1 MFRDTFCGNISK
13 ADTGKTVT
21 LSGWVDGRR
30 DHGGVT
36 FIDLRDREGLV
47 QIVFNPQL
55 SEEIHQQAHG
65 LRSEFVI
72 KVTGTVAIRP
82 EGTLNK
88 DLESGEVEVLVND
101 LVILN
106 RSLPLPF
113 LIEDAEEISDTLRLK
128 YRYLDLRRPSIQK
141 HFVLRHKLSQAIR
154 HFLNANNFLE
164 IETPYLT
171 KSTPEGAR
179 DFLVPSRMSEGAF
192 YALPQSPQLFKQ
204 ILMISG
210 FDRYYQIVRCFRDED
225 LRADR
230 QPEFTQIDMELAFVD
245 QEEIIE
251 IMEALIVKVFAEAGS
266 LELPLPIPRMPYAEA
281 MDRFGTDRP
290 DTRFGLELKDICDL
304 AAISDFKVFR
314 SVVESGGL
322 VKGINAKGMGSLSR
336 KEIDTLTKEVIARGA
351 KGLAWIKVKPEGLES
366 AITKFFKPELLK
378 QISERF
384 EAEQGDLLL
393 FIADKPQVVH
403 DVLSSLRLNLGKRL
417 KLIDEKQFN
426 PLWVTDFPLFEYD
439 ETAKR
444 CTAIHH
450 PFTAPLDCDLPLLE
464 TDPLKVRSKAYDL
477 VLNGVELGGGSIRIH
492 EERVQNKVFE
502 CLGIT
507 KEEAQSK
514 FGFLLD
520 ALSFGAPPHGG
531 IAFGFDRIV
540 ALLAG
545 LDSIRDVIAFPK
557 TQRGTCLMTEAPSE
571 VDPQQLKAL
580 HIKKDLKRL

>member
-1 MFRDTFCGNISK
+1 MFRDAFCGKISK
-13 ADTGKTVT
+13 SDVGKTVT

-36 FIDLRDREGLV
+36 FIDLRDHEGLV
-47 QIVFNPQL
+47 QVVFNPQL
-55 SEEIHQQAHG
+55 SEKIHQQAHG

-72 KVTGTVAIRP
+72 KVTGLVSIRP

-88 DLESGEVEVLVND
+88 DLASGEVEVLVSD
-101 LVILN
+101 LSILN
-106 RSLPLPF
+106 RSKPLPF
-113 LIEDAEEISDTLRLK
+113 LIEDGEEISDTLRLK
-128 YRYLDLRRPSIQK
+128 YRYLDLRRPSVQK
-141 HFVLRHKLSQAIR
+141 HFVLRHKLSQAVR
-154 HFLNANNFLE
+154 NFLNRHNFLE

-179 DFLVPSRMSEGAF
+179 DFLVPSRMNQGTF

-245 QEEIIE
+245 QEEIIG
-251 IMEALIVKVFAEAGS
+251 IMEKMIAKVFAEAGS
-266 LELPLPIPRMPYAEA
+266 LELALPIPRMSYAEA
-281 MDRFGTDRP
+281 IERFGTDRP
-290 DTRFGLELKDICDL
+290 DTRFALELKDVCDL
-304 AAISDFKVFR
+304 AAESDFKVFR
-314 SVVESGGL
+314 SVVENGGL
-322 VKGINAKGMGSLSR
+322 VKGINAKGMASLSR
-336 KEIDTLTKEVIARGA
+336 KEIDTLTKEVITRGA
-351 KGLAWIKVKPEGLES
+351 KGLAWIKMKPEGLES
-366 AITKFFKPELLK
+366 AITKFFKPEVLDK
-378 QISERF
+378 ISKRF
-384 EAEQGDLLL
+384 EAEPGDLLL
-393 FIADKPQVVH
+393 FIADKKQVVH
-403 DVLSSLRLNLGKRL
+403 GVLADLRLNLGKRL
-417 KLIDEKQFN
+417 NLVDDKQFN

-444 CTAIHH
+444 YTAIHH

-464 TDPLKVRSKAYDL
+464 TNPLKVRSKAYDL

-492 EERVQNKVFE
+492 EGTVQNKVFE
-502 CLGIT
+502 LLGIT

-514 FGFLLD
+514 FGFLLE

-545 LDSIRDVIAFPK
+545 VDSIREIIAFPK

-571 VDPQQLKAL
+571 VDQRQLKDL
-580 HIKKDLKRL
+580 HIKKDLT